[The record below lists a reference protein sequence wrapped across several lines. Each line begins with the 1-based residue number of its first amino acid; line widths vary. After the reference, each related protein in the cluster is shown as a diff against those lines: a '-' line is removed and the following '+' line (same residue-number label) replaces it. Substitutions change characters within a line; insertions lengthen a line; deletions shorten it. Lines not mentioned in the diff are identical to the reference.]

1 MEIIMA
7 FIVFFGGFTLG
18 TISTEKLEGSTQA
31 ITINN
36 NESNDVI
43 IHTPGQPIYINEG
56 SSVHSVRISKYRD
69 LTRPYH
75 GQIDQQDS
83 ENDDCDEEDSDE

>member
-1 MEIIMA
+1 MA

-18 TISTEKLEGSTQA
+18 TITTAKQEGSSQT

-36 NESNDVI
+36 IESDAAK
-43 IHTPGQPIYINEG
+43 IHSFKQPIYINEE
-56 SSVHSVRISKYRD
+56 SSVHFVRISKYRD

-83 ENDDCDEEDSDE
+83 ENDDCDDEDSDE